1 MQCKDIEFVVE
12 QEGLAPLPEAARAHV
27 ATCSYCQGFVADF
40 ATIVA
45 IANELP
51 IEVEPPARVW
61 VSLQAQLELEG
72 IIRTP
77 AVPVRSEHSSW
88 QGFQDLFRSR
98 VLATIA
104 AGLVILVA
112 GVLQWQKAPDPGL
125 RADLPPGGS
134 IPQWQ
139 IAFKQTA
146 TVLNGQEVDLRNM
159 QLASTSPAAPVDDSY
174 RQSLQEVDEFIAD
187 CERRVN
193 AAPQDDL
200 AREYLSNAYQQ
211 KAELLSA
218 MMDREGSL
226 H

>member
-1 MQCKDIEFVVE
+1 MQCKDVEFVVE
-12 QEGLAPLPEAARAHV
+12 QEGLVPLPEAARAHV
-27 ATCSYCQGFVADF
+27 AQCSHCQDYVADL
-40 ATIVA
+40 ATIIAV
-45 IANELP
+45 ANELP
-51 IEVEPPARVW
+51 SEVEPPARVW
-61 VSLQAQLELEG
+61 VSLQSQLELEG
-72 IIRTP
+72 IIKTP
-77 AVPVRSEHSSW
+77 IAAGVENLPWW
-88 QGFQDLFRSR
+88 QRFSDLFRSR
-98 VLATIA
+98 ALATA
-104 AGLVILVA
+104 AVGLVILVA
-112 GVLQWQKAPDPGL
+112 GVMQWRKPADPGL
-125 RADLPPGGS
+125 RANVSTGVSVPP
-134 IPQWQ
+134 WQ
-139 IAFKQTA
+139 IAFKETA

-174 RQSLQEVDEFIAD
+174 RQSLQQVDEFIAD